1 MVWTLVFFSPG
12 LREDEAWDLGGV
24 VSRERAR
31 AKGSGEDERE
41 VEDPESEEEERPRP
55 ELLAQRAQGAGEA
68 EGPRGMCTFSRSP
81 M

>member
-1 MVWTLVFFSPG
+1 MVFLWPG
-12 LREDEAWDLGGV
+12 LREDETWDLGGV

-31 AKGSGEDERE
+31 AKGSGEDEEGVRE
-41 VEDPESEEEERPRP
+41 VEDPEAEEEERPRP

-68 EGPRGMCTFSRSP
+68 EGPRGMWTFSRSP